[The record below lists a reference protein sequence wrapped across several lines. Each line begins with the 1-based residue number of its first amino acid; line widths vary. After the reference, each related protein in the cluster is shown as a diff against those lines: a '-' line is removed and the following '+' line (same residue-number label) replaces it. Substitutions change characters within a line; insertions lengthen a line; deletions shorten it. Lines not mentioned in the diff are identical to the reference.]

1 MFILNSFREIL
12 SKEAIGMP
20 WSKNDYPDS
29 MKNLEPDVRE
39 KAIEIANALLRDDTD
54 EGRAIAIAT
63 AQARKAV
70 NGDDSDRPRY
80 EVKARE
86 DDWVLLKDGGERA
99 IFSED
104 TKEALLEK
112 AKPYVN
118 NHNGI
123 LAIFQEDGDLDS
135 TLYE

>member
-1 MFILNSFREIL
+1 
-12 SKEAIGMP
+12 MP
-20 WSKNDYPDS
+20 WSKNDYPAS

-70 NGDDSDRPRY
+70 NGDDDNDRPRY
-80 EVKARE
+80 EVKARKE
-86 DDWVLLKDGGERA
+86 DWILLKENGERA
-99 IFSED
+99 IFSEE
-104 TKEALLEK
+104 TKDALLEK

-118 NHNGI
+118 DHNGI
-123 LAIFQEDGDLDS
+123 LSIYQEDGDLDS